1 MSRHRTLRRNVRN
14 NPGDGLLEFLRD
26 GERMKIHASTSS
38 GRKDLEQWRTTLQK
52 TLTTHEEIVRTT
64 REALDLI
71 GASLG
76 EVAA

>member
-1 MSRHRTLRRNVRN
+1 MNRPRKRNVRR

-26 GERMKIHASTSS
+26 RDRMKIHASTPA
-38 GRKDLEQWRTTLQK
+38 GRMDLEQWRTTLQK

-71 GASLG
+71 GATLG
-76 EVAA
+76 RVTA